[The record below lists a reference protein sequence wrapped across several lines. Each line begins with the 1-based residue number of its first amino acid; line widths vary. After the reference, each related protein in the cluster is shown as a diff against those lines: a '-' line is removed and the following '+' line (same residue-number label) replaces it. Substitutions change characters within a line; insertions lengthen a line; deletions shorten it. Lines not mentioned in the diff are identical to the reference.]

1 METRLQ
7 IVLCILIRG
16 VSMMLS
22 LSLLLLRFQVA
33 KCMQWVSFGSI
44 TDLVSFAAAQTAVT
58 QCSPPTPRPHRD
70 YHRCPKLTLKVWNVN
85 LLSPGADY
93 SAPAFS
99 QQSRG
104 PLESKISCISE
115 HSSCS
120 VLCADLQAVPLNDPK
135 RFCGRI
141 SNPVFYSSRACRL
154 KSVNLK

>member
-1 METRLQ
+1 
-7 IVLCILIRG
+7 
-16 VSMMLS
+16 MMLS

-33 KCMQWVSFGSI
+33 RCMQLVSFGSI
-44 TDLVSFAAAQTAVT
+44 TGLVSFAAARTAVT

-120 VLCADLQAVPLNDPK
+120 VPCADLEAVPLNDLK
-135 RFCGRI
+135 RLCGHV
-141 SNPVFYSSRACRL
+141 SYPFFYSSRTCHP
-154 KSVNLK
+154 KSVYLK